1 MAKNKVL
8 LMVAE
13 STKLWSLHLLLGTK
27 IKNVIGFKFNLKRR
41 IVQNGSHLI
50 HIWNCYLV
58 FINMSRPCPNVI
70 LVAKD
75 KRMFLEFCIF
85 LVKPRFIKETVHNL
99 YNIFINIFW
108 LKWVS
113 ARTIGCWN
121 DFANFF
127 ELQSMKATR
136 KEGVIPIQLW
146 WDLSDL
152 KVNCIKPVNPL
163 WAQGSNM
170 SGCNKRG

>member
-1 MAKNKVL
+1 
-8 LMVAE
+8 MVAE
-13 STKLWSLHLLLGTK
+13 CTKLWSLHLLLGTK
-27 IKNVIGFKFNLKRR
+27 IKYVIGFKLYLKRR

-58 FINMSRPCPNVI
+58 FINLSRPCPNVI

-75 KRMFLEFCIF
+75 KSMFLELCIF
-85 LVKPRFIKETVHNL
+85 LVKPRFIKEKVRYP
-99 YNIFINIFW
+99 YNIFIIIFW

-113 ARTIGCWN
+113 ARTIRCWN
-121 DFANFF
+121 DFSNFF
-127 ELQSMKATR
+127 ELQSMKDYLTR

-152 KVNCIKPVNPL
+152 KVNCIKQVNPL
-163 WAQGSNM
+163 WAQWSNM
-170 SGCNKRG
+170 SDCNKRG